1 MRIMVMTAT
10 LIHEIL
16 RKRRCKKGVCRPKR
30 TRYLWANMVRS
41 EVEDKTPVIEG

>member
-16 RKRRCKKGVCRPKR
+16 RKRRCSKGSCRPKR
-30 TRYLWANMVRS
+30 TSYLWANMVRS
-41 EVEDKTPVIEG
+41 EAEDKTPVIEG